1 MIRCP
6 FLRVNAEV
14 LFSIAVNI
22 TVAMNIVV
30 DIVDLGLLFVV
41 AAVLPQFWWLIVS
54 HFWVAFLSYPQLL
67 SELLNCDC
75 LFVYQ
80 LGSIGVSFDLQRQQ
94 RSFWLLLEM
103 ILCSNFFHHR

>member
-14 LFSIAVNI
+14 LFNIAVNI

-41 AAVLPQFWWLIVS
+41 AAVLPQFWWLIVL
-54 HFWVAFLSYPQLL
+54 HFWEAFLSYPQLL
-67 SELLNCDC
+67 SELLICDC
-75 LFVYQ
+75 LFIYH
-80 LGSIGVSFDLQRQQ
+80 LGLN
-94 RSFWLLLEM
+94 RSDV
-103 ILCSNFFHHR
+103 